1 MLISVQAENSDNKL
15 SQQDWHAFVMSLDA
29 LLRDYETTRHFFGG
43 SVTWAKWKNVCWV
56 GEIPSGHYDDLIS
69 DIKQMRELYQQDSVC
84 VLAGERSF
92 V

>member
-43 SVTWAKWKNVCWV
+43 SVTWASSS
-56 GEIPSGHYDDLIS
+56 GPSTL
-69 DIKQMRELYQQDSVC
+69 
-84 VLAGERSF
+84 RSGTTTP
-92 V
+92 VESTRP